1 MRLASLVSLVA
12 TSILATVLL
21 AATVQGQQQRDQLF
35 TATQQQL
42 DVTKVLLAQQNAW
55 NKGDLD
61 AYLSRYKDAPETE
74 AMLSGPV
81 RGLQNIRAAF
91 HANFPSKDAMGEL
104 DQSEVAVRALGDNY
118 AIATGKYH
126 LARSKKYG
134 GDTQGTFSN
143 VFEKTP
149 KGWQIVFSVTT

>member
-1 MRLASLVSLVA
+1 MRLASHVLFSTALVLS
-12 TSILATVLL
+12 TVLF
-21 AATVQGQQQRDQLF
+21 AAPVRGQQRDQLF

-149 KGWQIVFSVTT
+149 KGWVIIFSVTT